1 MSLALIR
8 SHLQTAGE
16 HVGDMVWWTLEDAR
30 IDRAHLEEVWTTAGL
45 STAFLPEPPTP
56 EKALRTA
63 VREASVGQQ
72 GHLIRLGKDDDDELV
87 FAVVEE
93 QRDGAG
99 NVSHRQEA
107 RIVLR
112 KQVTPFLG
120 SDAPDHDLVRA
131 VRERY
136 ERLLTT
142 HTPDDVRRA
151 LVKTLAACAA
161 VTLREHGGVYWVPAP
176 FADTLRRLQI
186 AVAGIGVSR
195 VDVVPVHASPEA
207 SKALGDAARS
217 ALEDDLAVLAA
228 EIDAFLREPPD
239 RVATLTRRLATFED
253 LRAKAHLYHS
263 VLQVQVSDLDARL
276 DELSRHVEGLLQAKA
291 S

>member
-1 MSLALIR
+1 MSLSLIR

-30 IDRAHLEEVWTTAGL
+30 IGRARLEEVWTGAGL
-45 STAFLPEPPTP
+45 ATSLLPEPPTP

-63 VREASVGQQ
+63 VREAVVGQA

-112 KQVTPFLG
+112 KLVTPFLV
-120 SDAPDHDLVRA
+120 SDAPDHEFVSA

-151 LVKTLAACAA
+151 LVKALAACAA

-176 FADTLRRLQI
+176 FTDTLRRLQK
-186 AVAGIGVSR
+186 AVAGIGASR
-195 VDVVPVHASPEA
+195 VDVVPIHACPEA
-207 SKALGDAARS
+207 SRALGDAARS
-217 ALEDDLAVLAA
+217 ALEDDLTVLTA
-228 EIDAFLREPPD
+228 EIDAFLHEPPD
-239 RVATLTRRLATFED
+239 RVSTLTRRLATFDE
-253 LRAKAHLYHS
+253 LRAKARLYHS
-263 VLQVQVSDLDARL
+263 VLEVQVSDLEATL
-276 DELSRHVEGLLQAKA
+276 DGLTRHVEGLLQAKA

>member
-1 MSLALIR
+1 
-8 SHLQTAGE
+8 
-16 HVGDMVWWTLEDAR
+16 MVWWTLEDAR
-30 IDRAHLEEVWTTAGL
+30 IGRARLEEVWTAAGL
-45 STAFLPEPPTP
+45 SPALLPEPPTP
-56 EKALRTA
+56 EKALRAA
-63 VREASVGQQ
+63 VREAAVGQQ
-72 GHLIRLGKDDDDELV
+72 GHLIRLGKDDEHELV

-99 NVSHRQEA
+99 NVNHRQEA
-107 RIVLR
+107 RIALR
-112 KQVTPFLG
+112 KQVAASLG

-176 FADTLRRLQI
+176 FAETLRRLQI
-186 AVAGIGVSR
+186 AVAGIGASR
-195 VDVVPVHASPEA
+195 LDVVPIHASPEA
-207 SKALGDAARS
+207 SQALGAAARS
-217 ALEDDLAVLAA
+217 ALENDLAVLTA
-228 EIDAFLREPPD
+228 EIDAFLHEPPD
-239 RVATLTRRLATFED
+239 RAATLTRRLATFDE
-253 LRAKAHLYHS
+253 LRAKADLYHS

-276 DELSRHVEGLLQAKA
+276 DELTRHVEGLLQAKA